1 MKKWGAFLHMVL
13 ILLIPAAISCNSVS
27 DEVTKDVD
35 NSTAPATISYSILEV
50 LPHDT
55 SSYTQGLEWHQG
67 NILESSGR
75 NGFSR
80 LSFIDPK
87 YGKVIQSV
95 SQADEIFSEG
105 ATIFKGK
112 IYQLTWTNNIVN
124 VYDPVSLKLIN
135 QFDWP
140 YQGWGLTNNG
150 KELIVSTG
158 SSNLYFT
165 NDSLIIKQM
174 TGVTDQYGP
183 VPALNELE
191 YIDSFVYANQ
201 YETNYI
207 LKIDPQSGKVVG
219 KMDLTGLLAKSGM
232 SFNPNDYTLQSGNV
246 LNGIAYDSS
255 EDVLYVTG
263 KLWPAM
269 FKIKLTNQ

>member
-1 MKKWGAFLHMVL
+1 MKRWGVFLYMVL
-13 ILLIPAAISCNSVS
+13 ILFIPAAISCHSAS
-27 DEVTKDVD
+27 DDVNQNGD

-55 SSYTQGLEWHQG
+55 SSYTQGLEWYNG
-67 NILESSGR
+67 KILESSGR

-87 YGKVIQSV
+87 SGKVFQSV

-165 NDSLIIKQM
+165 NDSLIIKHM